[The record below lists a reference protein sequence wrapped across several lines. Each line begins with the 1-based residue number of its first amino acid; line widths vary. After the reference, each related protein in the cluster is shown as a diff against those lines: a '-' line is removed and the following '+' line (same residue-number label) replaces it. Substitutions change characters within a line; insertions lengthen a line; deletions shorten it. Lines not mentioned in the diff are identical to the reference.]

1 MFSFLSSIFWTAV
14 FFGGYYKLYKSIK
27 AENIDM
33 DLSGDKV
40 EKLTEQSPFFWGVTT
55 SEHLNNKTTA
65 SQIGLYTFII
75 VFSLWVMEN
84 DLFLLAFLLPFFA
97 FGVISCVHIFGVAV
111 DAGRPRALGPDGK
124 FNFALIPLCLS
135 IFLFFASPTIF
146 DYKSYDS
153 VPSVPEIN
161 AGKVQKLKSVHKSL
175 RKLYTPIYDLQ
186 ETFDA
191 EFSKN
196 ESEEFYNIQSELD
209 AAKNE
214 YFESL
219 RGLTFTGKCFL
230 KMASYTKSPN
240 TLDEVFQDDSLSRK
254 QYLEQYP
261 EWLITCTE
269 RKNGSGSSYKFFLS
283 EAWLTEKEIDLFGD
297 IREGDSFN
305 FTGTASDMWE
315 DTKIFGMHTPYE
327 YGLLIW
333 FTNQVWIDGDN
344 KETEK
349 TIFFD

>member
-1 MFSFLSSIFWTAV
+1 
-14 FFGGYYKLYKSIK
+14 
-27 AENIDM
+27 
-33 DLSGDKV
+33 
-40 EKLTEQSPFFWGVTT
+40 
-55 SEHLNNKTTA
+55 
-65 SQIGLYTFII
+65 
-75 VFSLWVMEN
+75 
-84 DLFLLAFLLPFFA
+84 
-97 FGVISCVHIFGVAV
+97 
-111 DAGRPRALGPDGK
+111 
-124 FNFALIPLCLS
+124 
-135 IFLFFASPTIF
+135 
-146 DYKSYDS
+146 
-153 VPSVPEIN
+153 
-161 AGKVQKLKSVHKSL
+161 
-175 RKLYTPIYDLQ
+175 
-186 ETFDA
+186 
-191 EFSKN
+191 
-196 ESEEFYNIQSELD
+196 
-209 AAKNE
+209 
-214 YFESL
+214 
-219 RGLTFTGKCFL
+219 
-230 KMASYTKSPN
+230 MASYTESPN

-333 FTNQVWIDGDN
+333 FTNEVWIDGDN